1 MLLRFLAGLDVWK
14 CSALEQLAGACKS
27 VCIAIAGV
35 EGQISLQQVIE
46 ASRIEESHQIEEWG
60 LVEGGHDI
68 DIAELNV
75 RISAP
80 LVFLDMLE
88 N

>member
-1 MLLRFLAGLDVWK
+1 M
-14 CSALEQLAGACKS
+14 
-27 VCIAIAGV
+27 CIAIAGV
-35 EGQISLQQVIE
+35 EGKLSLDQVIE

-88 N
+88 